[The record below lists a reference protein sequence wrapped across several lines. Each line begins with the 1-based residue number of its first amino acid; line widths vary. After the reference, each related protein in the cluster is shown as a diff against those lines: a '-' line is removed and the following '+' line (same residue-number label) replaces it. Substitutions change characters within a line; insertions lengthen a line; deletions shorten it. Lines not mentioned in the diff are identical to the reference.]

1 MDYITS
7 TNAIWFLEGYIYLH
21 GHTARGGHIIW
32 KRTRPKPVA
41 MRFCI
46 IFVKRKNK
54 RTRGWRFLEES
65 ESERTIYSSM

>member
-46 IFVKRKNK
+46 IFVKRKK
-54 RTRGWRFLEES
+54 
-65 ESERTIYSSM
+65 